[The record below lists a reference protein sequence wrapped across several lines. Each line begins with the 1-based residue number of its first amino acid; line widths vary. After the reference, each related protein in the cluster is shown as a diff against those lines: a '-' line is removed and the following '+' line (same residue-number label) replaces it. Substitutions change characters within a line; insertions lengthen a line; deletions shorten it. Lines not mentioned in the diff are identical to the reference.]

1 MDSLEHTLQ
10 SHGRGARRK
19 GRFKGSDGSTS
30 SDTTTNSLVRQGSA
44 DSYTSRPSDSDVS
57 LEEDKEAVRREAE
70 RQAQAQLDKA
80 KTKPV
85 AFAVRTNVSYSPS
98 HEDDV
103 PVPGM
108 AISFEAKDFLHVK
121 EKFNNDWWIGRLVKE
136 GCEIGFIPSPVKIE
150 NTRILQEQRA
160 KQGKFHSS
168 KLGANSSSSLGEVV
182 PNSRKS
188 TPPSSALDIDA
199 TDLDPEDNEL
209 PVNLR
214 SPKASPNTVMSPLS
228 KEKRMPF
235 FKKTEHIPPYD
246 VVPSMRPVVLV
257 GPSLKG
263 YEVTDMMQKALFDFL
278 KHRFEGRI
286 SITRVTADISL
297 AKRSVLN
304 NPSKHAIIE
313 RSNTR
318 SNLAEVQSEIE
329 RIFELARTLQ
339 LVVLDA
345 DTINHPSQLGKTSLA
360 PIIVY
365 VKITSPKVLQRLIK
379 SRGKSQAKHLNV
391 QMVAADKLA
400 QCPPE
405 MFDIILDENQLEDA
419 CEHMADYLEA
429 YWRSTHPSSSNPP
442 NPVVAKLST
451 ATLPSNAAPISDVQG
466 SSAEQKGEKALVE
479 RKGSRE
485 DHHQHHHHHHHHHLQ
500 SQDQADA
507 DADAEV
513 DEEGNEEE
521 RPLRTDS
528 SRRNQHVHHRSSSTR
543 TDHHNHHHHHHHH
556 HHHSGRARGLSRQE
570 TLDSETPESRESKD
584 SSYIDPRAQL
594 HHQEV
599 EVEEDEDE
607 DEDMGEEL
615 PQQQQRYE
623 PPPHRD
629 HNHHHHHHHHR
640 SGPDEAGQST
650 GHHRSK
656 EREQDHNERNK
667 QRSHHHRPTR
677 DHPHHSYD
685 RDRDRDGE
693 VAPKKR
699 GDTGDWTRDSY
710 IYQ

>member
-1 MDSLEHTLQ
+1 MSCFSGSTVLPADNGPFMLFFCFLLLLK
-10 SHGRGARRK
+10 SHGKGARRK

-30 SDTTTNSLVRQGSA
+30 SDTTTNSFVRQGSA

-70 RQAQAQLDKA
+70 RQAQTQLDKA

-85 AFAVRTNVSYSPS
+85 AFAVRTNVNYCATN
-98 HEDDV
+98 DDGV

-150 NTRILQEQRA
+150 NTRVQHEQRA

-168 KLGANSSSSLGEVV
+168 KSGANSSTSLGEVV

-188 TPPSSALDIDA
+188 TPPSSAKQKQK
-199 TDLDPEDNEL
+199 
-209 PVNLR
+209 
-214 SPKASPNTVMSPLS
+214 S
-228 KEKRMPF
+228 
-235 FKKTEHIPPYD
+235 TEHIPPYD

-345 DTINHPSQLGKTSLA
+345 DTINHPAQLGKTSLA

-365 VKITSPKVLQRLIK
+365 VKISSPKVLQRLIK

-400 QCPPE
+400 QCPAE

-429 YWRSTHPSSSNPP
+429 YWKSTHPASCNPP
-442 NPVVAKLST
+442 NPLLAKL
-451 ATLPSNAAPISDVQG
+451 ATDALPSSPAPVSSMQG
-466 SSAEQKGEKALVE
+466 SGAEEKVGDKAGQGGE

-485 DHHQHHHHHHHHHLQ
+485 DHQHHHHHHSQHQ
-500 SQDQADA
+500 SQEQPDG
-507 DADAEV
+507 EG
-513 DEEGNEEE
+513 EEEREEEE
-521 RPLRTDS
+521 RPLRTES
-528 SRRNQHVHHRSSSTR
+528 SRRPQHVHHRSSSQR
-543 TDHHNHHHHHHHH
+543 TEQHHNHHHHHRGGG
-556 HHHSGRARGLSRQE
+556 GRAKGLSRGE
-570 TLDSETPESRESKD
+570 TQDSETPESRESRESRD
-584 SSYIDPRAQL
+584 SAYIEPLSQL
-594 HHQEV
+594 LHQE
-599 EVEEDEDE
+599 EEDDFGEEYDE
-607 DEDMGEEL
+607 DGLEEGGH
-615 PQQQQRYE
+615 PQQQQGRYE
-623 PPPHRD
+623 AQPQPRD
-629 HNHHHHHHHHR
+629 HHHHHHHHHR
-640 SGPDEAGQST
+640 AGEEAGHST
-650 GHHRSK
+650 IGHHRSK
-656 EREQDHNERNK
+656 ERNEQDHNERNK
-667 QRSHHHRPTR
+667 QRSHHHQRPAR
-677 DHPHHSYD
+677 DHHHHQYYD
-685 RDRDRDGE
+685 RDRDREGE

-699 GDTGDWTRDSY
+699 GDTEDWARDPY
-710 IYQ
+710 IHQ